1 MNIIIPLGGKGER
14 FKKEGYALPK
24 PLIKVL
30 DKEII
35 FYVLDNLNLE
45 SNDIIFIIY
54 NKELEHFDFENII
67 KSKYYSN
74 INSNINFIKLD
85 SDTKGAS
92 ETINIGIKHILNN
105 IEINNINN
113 KTILIDGDTFYT
125 QDILSKY
132 RNTADPWRTC
142 LESGDAGYSRTDGFC
157 FSWSLRKTPQ
167 QNAVFYTKNTDPKP
181 VFSYIKLDNIN
192 NTNNIIEI
200 KEKIKISDNANT
212 GAYCFNSIHQLLYY
226 SQYVLDNNIQFNNE
240 CYTSCIIHEMIKQK
254 EPFVGIE
261 LNSNNVHV
269 LGTPIQVEEFIQK
282 NK

>member
-14 FKKEGYALPK
+14 FKKEGYISPK

-74 INSNINFIKLD
+74 INFIKLAQ
-85 SDTKGAS
+85 DTKGAS

-132 RNTADPWRTC
+132 RNT
-142 LESGDAGYSRTDGFC
+142 S
-157 FSWSLRKTPQ
+157 

-192 NTNNIIEI
+192 KTNNIIEI
-200 KEKIKISDNANT
+200 KEKIKISNNANT

-240 CYTSCIIHEMIKQK
+240 CYTSCIIHEMIKKK
-254 EPFVGIE
+254 EPFIGIE
-261 LNSNNVHV
+261 LNSKDVHV
-269 LGTPIQVEEFIQK
+269 LGTPLQVEEFIQK

>member
-14 FKKEGYALPK
+14 FKKEGYIKPK

-54 NKELEHFDFENII
+54 NKELEQYDFENII
-67 KSKYYSN
+67 KSRTKSRL
-74 INSNINFIKLD
+74 NSNIYFIKLD

-92 ETINIGIKHILNN
+92 ETINIGIKYILNN
-105 IEINNINN
+105 YDININNINN

-125 QDILSKY
+125 EDILSKY
-132 RNTADPWRTC
+132 RNIP
-142 LESGDAGYSRTDGFC
+142 
-157 FSWSLRKTPQ
+157 
-167 QNAVFYTKNTDPKP
+167 QNAVFYTKNTDPNP
-181 VFSYIKLDNIN
+181 VFSYIKLDDIN
-192 NTNNIIEI
+192 NTNKIIDI

-212 GAYCFNSIHQLLYY
+212 GAYCFNSIINLLNY
-226 SQYVLDNNIQFNNE
+226 SEYILDNNIQFNNE

-254 EPFVGIE
+254 EPFIGIE
-261 LNSNNVHV
+261 LNSNDVHV
-269 LGTPIQVEEFIQK
+269 LGTPSQVEDFINRDLIK
-282 NK
+282 